1 VVPGVGERA
10 VAHPG
15 AGAPASASIRR
26 LVSPW
31 VNALFIPMGSNADR
45 TRRTRSLRTS
55 SSSPSWDGT
64 ARSLAI
70 AVAAVHESL
79 IGMLVPAS
87 RWASRRAAR
96 AWAAPSS
103 AGNGSSDAAEE
114 KTSSGSRTV
123 TRART
128 ALDRGVDVGTVADGC
143 RVAPPRCP
151 DHRYP
156 LARSGTADPVRR
168 GRTAADPVRSTSRER
183 GSERRHAGVAHRG

>member
-1 VVPGVGERA
+1 MLSSRVHQIAVFEPARRTERVERRVVPGVGERA

-55 SSSPSWDGT
+55 SSSPSWDAT

-103 AGNGSSDAAEE
+103 AGDGSSDAAEE
-114 KTSSGSRTV
+114 QTSSGSRTV

-128 ALDRGVDVGTVADGC
+128 ALGRGVDIGTVADGR

-156 LARSGTADPVRR
+156 LARSA
-168 GRTAADPVRSTSRER
+168 AADPVPCLS
-183 GSERRHAGVAHRG
+183 G